1 MPQIVCSHL
10 GTFQKVKDSYFVSV
24 CTVRETFSSLT
35 GFIGWE
41 ELCESRPEAKV
52 PHLFHHW
59 QMRAF
64 TRYEYFWLLKLSP
77 WNSHSP
83 GALPALF
90 SSHTSHSSIWLHQAQ
105 VSLLTQ
111 ALPKLLQ
118 RLSLLLASC
127 VVSAGWRYLLVT
139 TRWRGG
145 DFRCPLHLELL
156 ENWD

>member
-24 CTVRETFSSLT
+24 YTVRETFSSLT

-64 TRYEYFWLLKLSP
+64 TSYEYFWLLKLSP
-77 WNSHSP
+77 WNSHSQ
-83 GALPALF
+83 GLCLLCF
-90 SSHTSHSSIWLHQAQ
+90 
-105 VSLLTQ
+105 LLT
-111 ALPKLLQ
+111 LPIAASGCIRHRSVSWHRHCQNYSNVCLCY
-118 RLSLLLASC
+118 LLAVWSQL
-127 VVSAGWRYLLVT
+127 AGVT
-139 TRWRGG
+139 FRWLRDEGVG
-145 DFRCPLHLELL
+145 TSDVPFIL
-156 ENWD
+156 NF